1 MANNSSSR
9 WRKWTVI
16 LVALVA
22 VLGGVIWYFVGK
34 KSAPPQYQTATV
46 TRGDLTQVVTASGQ
60 LNPVLNVQVGSQ
72 ISGRISKLYA
82 DFNSSVTQGQV
93 IAEIDASTYNAN
105 VQRASADLAGTRA
118 SLELAR
124 VEALRSA
131 QLFTNKLISG
141 SDYDAANATLHQ
153 AEANMQIKQAAL
165 DSARVDLSRCTI
177 YSPVD
182 GVVISR
188 NVDVG
193 QTVAAS
199 LSAPVLFQIANDL
212 SKMQINAAVAEADV
226 GNVEVGQDVEFTV
239 DAFMYRTFR
248 GKVIQVRNSPSTVQN
263 VVTYDTVIEVN
274 NADLKLKPGMTAT
287 VYVIV
292 KEHDGVLK
300 IPNAAL
306 RFRPPDSADAQARTN
321 AASRTNTAQ
330 ASAQGG
336 GGPGGGRR
344 GGQGGQAGQG
354 GQGGPGRSG
363 RTRGERQLIRTV
375 YVMPAD
381 AVTKSSPGDVELKAV
396 QVKLGI
402 SDGVMTEV
410 TEGLNEGD
418 VVVTGSNVAPGG
430 SQPPASNPFG
440 GGGFRRF

>member
-1 MANNSSSR
+1 MASNSSSR
-9 WRKWTVI
+9 WRKWTVV

-22 VLGGVIWYFVGK
+22 VLGGGLWYFVGK
-34 KSAPPQYQTATV
+34 KAAPPQYQTVTV

-105 VQRASADLAGTRA
+105 VQRAAADLASARA

-124 VEALRSA
+124 VEAHRSSE
-131 QLFTNKLISG
+131 LFTNKLVSG
-141 SDYDAANATLHQ
+141 SDYDTATANLHQ
-153 AEANMQIKQAAL
+153 AEANMQIKQATL

-212 SKMQINAAVAEADV
+212 AKMQIDAAVAEADV

-239 DAFMYRTFR
+239 DAFPYRTFR

-306 RFRPPDSADAQARTN
+306 RFRPPDSADAQVRTN

-330 ASAQGG
+330 ASA
-336 GGPGGGRR
+336 PGGGRR
-344 GGQGGQAGQG
+344 GGPGGQG
-354 GQGGPGRSG
+354 GQGGPGGPGRSG

-381 AVTKSSPGDVELKAV
+381 AAAKSSSGDVELKPV

-410 TEGLNEGD
+410 AEGLNEGD
-418 VVVTGSNVAPGG
+418 LVVTGSNAAPGG
-430 SQPPASNPFG
+430 GQPPASNPFG